1 MDSPQG
7 ANHLESKIK
16 NGGKITTVDTMKKV
30 ILANLTFL
38 RMMR

>member
-1 MDSPQG
+1 MDSAQG
-7 ANHLESKIK
+7 ANRLESKIK

-30 ILANLTFL
+30 MLANLTFL